1 MEKKFEVKFKMEMML
16 NKEVDL
22 IFDQSVTIDLL
33 YDLAKLGYQ
42 ITFKHNEIY
51 ICKVDDE
58 DD

>member
-1 MEKKFEVKFKMEMML
+1 MEMML

-33 YDLAKLGYQ
+33 YDLAELGYQ

-51 ICKVDDE
+51 ICRADDE